1 MSSLEVIRIGSNTTR
16 PRTPFLASMNQ
27 DRRALKFQADIR
39 MSLHRTLCAAGNQCL
54 PAGYKSDKLTS
65 GKRPKGYKTVI
76 LQ

>member
-1 MSSLEVIRIGSNTTR
+1 
-16 PRTPFLASMNQ
+16 MNQ